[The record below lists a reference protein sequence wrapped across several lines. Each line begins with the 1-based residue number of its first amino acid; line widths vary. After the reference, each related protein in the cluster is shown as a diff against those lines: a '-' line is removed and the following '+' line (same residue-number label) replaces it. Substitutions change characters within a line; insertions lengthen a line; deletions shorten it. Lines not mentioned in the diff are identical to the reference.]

1 MVKIKERIYII
12 ISVFILIAMNMSFIQ
27 SINVYAAS
35 YSGDYRYWSQGGS
48 DYQGMREVGCWIV
61 AQSKL
66 LYEANVDRG
75 ASFNPDSYYLWQLN
89 NGWIY
94 SSTNLNQKDGGNAPV
109 AYANAAGKN
118 LEYLGYWNA
127 TDSQLW
133 FNINAGYYTIVYV
146 SGTNTGGSHYVM
158 LDNQKSLETG
168 VLYCYDSFSDRGSV
182 SSQLLTRYSVHN
194 GGYVYKANNP
204 VDTTPPVISNVTIS
218 DVDITGYTV
227 SCNVSDNVGVTKVT
241 FPTWTTYN
249 DQDDLQWH
257 EGTISGNTASY
268 RVNISEHGN
277 EVGYYLTHIYAY
289 DAVGNSVNVSAGV
302 VNIRNGYEPTKVST
316 YNGHIYA
323 LFDVTKTWT
332 DAQALCEAMGGHLA
346 TITSKEEND
355 VIKEMC
361 ANGRYGYY
369 IGATDCEKQGTLK
382 WVTGEEFSYTN
393 WCESQPDNL
402 SGEDYLN
409 INKDGTWNDYDN
421 ANYYSNARMGFVLE
435 IDSEFY
441 PVKTMTYNGSEYE
454 LYNNIVPWEVA
465 EAYCEIYGGTLACIT
480 SLDENN
486 AVSSLISGQTLKG
499 YLLGATDKD
508 NEGVFKWVTGEEFN
522 YTNWTAGEPTNRT
535 GTSEYIGYENYL
547 MVYNDSGF
555 MWNDTSSY
563 NSSFLV
569 GFILEKKAEP
579 LSAKLMA
586 DNSDSTSLSKIIGNT
601 ITLNASEAGGTGN
614 YTSKFAVMNVD
625 TGKWFVLRDF
635 SSSSTCT
642 YALDYAVNKQFSV
655 TVKDIEGSTV
665 ATNRISVSVTEKL
678 SGKLTIADSTSAI
691 TKQKGSNI
699 TLKANGSGGSGSYTY
714 KFAVLN
720 VDTGKWSVLRDFSS
734 NQSYD
739 FTLNYTGKKQFAVTV
754 KDSTGNTI
762 ATNRILVNVTDEL
775 SGKLTVAGSTNAITK
790 TRGSKITLT
799 ALGSGGSESYTYKF
813 AVLNVDT
820 GKWTVLREF
829 SSSATYDFTLNYT
842 GKKQFAV
849 TVKDS
854 TGKTVATNR
863 LDVNVIEALNGVLKA
878 DGSTGVIEKK
888 KGSKIN
894 LSTTA
899 NGGSGSYTYK
909 FAVLNVDTG
918 KWSVIK
924 DFSAESI
931 VSYSLNYSGVKQFAV
946 TVKDSTGNTIATN
959 RISVLVTG

>member
-1 MVKIKERIYII
+1 MVKIKKKIYII
-12 ISVFILIAMNMSFIQ
+12 ISVLFFIAMNMSFRHPV
-27 SINVYAAS
+27 NVYAAS
-35 YSGDYRYWSQGGS
+35 YSSDYRYWSQGGS

-109 AYANAAGKN
+109 AYANAVGKN

-204 VDTTPPVISNVTIS
+204 TDTAQPSISNVTIS

-227 SCNVSDNVGVTKVT
+227 SCNVSDNVGVTNVT

-249 DQDDLQWH
+249 GQDDLQWH

-268 RVNISEHGN
+268 RVNISEHSN
-277 EVGYYLTHIYAY
+277 EVGQYITHIYAY
-289 DAVGNSVNVSAGV
+289 DAAGNSVNVSAGV
-302 VNIRNGYEPTKVST
+302 INIRNGYEPTKVST

-369 IGATDCEKQGTLK
+369 IGATDCEKQGTWK

-441 PVKTMTYNGSEYE
+441 PVKTMTYNDSEYK
-454 LYNNIVPWEVA
+454 LYNNKVPWEVA

-499 YLLGATDKD
+499 YLLGATDKE

-535 GTSEYIGYENYL
+535 GISEYVGYENYL
-547 MVYNDSGF
+547 MIYNDSDF

-563 NSSFLV
+563 SNNPSNV
-569 GFILEKKAEP
+569 GFILEKEVESLEAMLKV
-579 LSAKLMA
+579 
-586 DNSDSTSLSKIIGNT
+586 NGSTETINTTIG
-601 ITLNASEAGGTGN
+601 S
-614 YTSKFAVMNVD
+614 
-625 TGKWFVLRDF
+625 
-635 SSSSTCT
+635 
-642 YALDYAVNKQFSV
+642 SV
-655 TVKDIEGSTV
+655 TLVPT
-665 ATNRISVSVTEKL
+665 AT
-678 SGKLTIADSTSAI
+678 
-691 TKQKGSNI
+691 
-699 TLKANGSGGSGSYTY
+699 GGSGSYTY
-714 KFAVLN
+714 KYVIKN
-720 VDTGKWSVLRDFSS
+720 VDTGVTATLKDYSS
-734 NQSYD
+734 QSSYAG
-739 FTLNYTGKKQFAVTV
+739 TMNTAGTKQFIVYVKDSSGTVVQTNAVTV
-754 KDSTGNTI
+754 VTKEKLSATLKVNGTSST
-762 ATNRILVNVTDEL
+762 VN
-775 SGKLTVAGSTNAITK
+775 LTVGDSV
-790 TRGSKITLT
+790 TLVPT
-799 ALGSGGSESYTYKF
+799 AT
-813 AVLNVDT
+813 
-820 GKWTVLREF
+820 
-829 SSSATYDFTLNYT
+829 
-842 GKKQFAV
+842 
-849 TVKDS
+849 
-854 TGKTVATNR
+854 
-863 LDVNVIEALNGVLKA
+863 
-878 DGSTGVIEKK
+878 
-888 KGSKIN
+888 
-894 LSTTA
+894 
-899 NGGSGSYTYK
+899 GGSGSYTYK
-909 FAVLNVDTG
+909 Y
-918 KWSVIK
+918 VIK
-924 DFSAESI
+924 NVETGATATLKDYSSQS
-931 VSYSLNYSGVKQFAV
+931 SYAGTMNTAGTKQFIVYVKDSSGTVVQTNAV
-946 TVKDSTGNTIATN
+946 TVVTKEESNELSATLKVNNTTSELNLTVGDTVALKTTATGGSGNYTYKITIRNSAGNEYTLQEYSNSSMYMGEMTSTGTKEFVVYVKDSDGAVVKSN
-959 RISVLVTG
+959 SVKVVVN